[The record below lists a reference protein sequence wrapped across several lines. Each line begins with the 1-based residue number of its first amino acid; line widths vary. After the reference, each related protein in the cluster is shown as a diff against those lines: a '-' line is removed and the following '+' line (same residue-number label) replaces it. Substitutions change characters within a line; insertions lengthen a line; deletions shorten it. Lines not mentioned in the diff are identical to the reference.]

1 MPTHSLRA
9 FFWHFMRPHRLAC
22 VLILMSPIL
31 LMIESAYVPYIIRQV
46 VNIVIRPDVTA
57 ATIWDAIGVM
67 MFSAWAAYVIMM
79 MGFRGQEML
88 GNRTYPRIHAA
99 IRMIAF
105 DYVLHHSHHYFTN
118 QFAGSLASKVGDL
131 PRTFQSLFFFVQW
144 QIFGTLAMLIASLG
158 VMAFVSIPI
167 ALMLL
172 LWVVFHIGMT
182 LITVGGVSRLS
193 STNSEDR
200 NRLNGQIVDSLSN
213 NNTVR
218 LFAAFRHERTSIQPL
233 QDAEQHSH
241 AAMLWRI
248 TLVRWVQDAGIAVV
262 LMLVGIAMVEGWRE
276 GLLTAGDFV
285 YIFYATFNIMFFI
298 WHNSSLIPNFF
309 SEMGVAR
316 QALSM
321 LQAPHTL
328 VDSADAKELIVSNGE
343 IKLERVQFAYEN
355 QPPLFSDQ
363 TLTIPAGQ
371 KVGLV
376 GFSGSGK
383 STFVHLIL
391 RLYEVDQGSI
401 SIDNQNINEVTQASL
416 HRAIAFIPQDTSLF
430 HRSLMDNIRY
440 AKPDATDDEVI
451 EASRAAFCH
460 EFITAQAQGYN
471 TMVGERGIKLSG
483 GQRQRIAIARA
494 ILKNAPILMLDEATA
509 ALDSVTEHQIQ
520 HSLHRLMDGR
530 TTILIAHRLSTLSQM
545 DRILV
550 FDKGRIIEDGTHS
563 ELLEMG
569 GHYAKLWQLQTQGE
583 LAEI

>member
-1 MPTHSLRA
+1 
-9 FFWHFMRPHRLAC
+9 MRPHRVAC

-31 LMIESAYVPYIIRQV
+31 LILEFAYIPY
-46 VNIVIRPDVTA
+46 VIRHIVNTVIAPDVSPE
-57 ATIWDAIGVM
+57 TIWDEIGLLL
-67 MFSAWAAYVIMM
+67 FSAWAGYGLLML
-79 MGFRGQEML
+79 GCRGQEIL
-88 GNRTYPRIHAA
+88 GNRVYPRIHAA
-99 IRMIAF
+99 IRMKAF

-118 QFAGSLASKVGDL
+118 QFAGSLAAKVNDL

-144 QIFGTLAMLIASLG
+144 QIIGTLAVLIASLA
-158 VMAFVSIPI
+158 VMLVVSVPVT
-167 ALMLL
+167 LMLL
-172 LWVVFHIGMT
+172 LWSAFHVGLT
-182 LITVGGVSRLS
+182 LLTAGSVSRLS
-193 STNSEDR
+193 SANSEDK
-200 NRLNGQIVDSLSN
+200 NRLSGQIVDSLSN
-213 NNTVR
+213 HNTVR
-218 LFAAFRHERTSIQPL
+218 LFAAFRHERTTIEPL
-233 QDAEQHSH
+233 QHAEMHSH
-241 AAMLWRI
+241 RAMLLRI
-248 TLVRWVQDAGIAVV
+248 TTIRWMQDAGIALA
-262 LMLVGIAMVEGWRE
+262 LMLVGIAMVEGWRS

-285 YIFYATFNIMFFI
+285 YIFYTTFNIFFFI
-298 WHNSSLIPNFF
+298 WKTSSLIPNFF

-316 QALSM
+316 QALAI

-328 VDSADAKELIVSNGE
+328 LDKADAKELIVHHGE
-343 IKLERVQFAYEN
+343 IKLDRVRFAYEN

-383 STFVHLIL
+383 STFVHLML
-391 RLYEVDQGSI
+391 RLYEVDSGCI
-401 SIDNQNINEVTQASL
+401 TIDDQNINDVTQDSL

-451 EASRAAFCH
+451 QAAREAFCH
-460 EFITAQAQGYN
+460 EFISALPEGYH
-471 TMVGERGIKLSG
+471 TLVGERGIKLSG

-520 HSLHRLMDGR
+520 HSLQRLMDGR

-550 FDKGRIIEDGTHS
+550 FDQGRIIEDGTHQQ
-563 ELLEMG
+563 LLNMG
-569 GHYAKLWQLQTQGE
+569 GHYAKLWQLQTHGE

>member
-22 VLILMSPIL
+22 VLILLSPIC

-46 VNIVIRPDVTA
+46 VNIVIRDDVTA

-67 MFSAWAAYVIMM
+67 MFCAWAAYGLMM
-79 MGFRGQEML
+79 AGFRGQEML
-88 GNRTYPRIHAA
+88 GNRAYPRIHAA
-99 IRMIAF
+99 IRMKAF

-118 QFAGSLASKVGDL
+118 QFAGALAAKVNDL

-144 QIFGTLAMLIASLG
+144 QIIGTIAMLAASLA
-158 VMAFVSIPI
+158 VMAIVSVPI
-167 ALMLL
+167 TLMLFV
-172 LWVVFHIGMT
+172 WVVFHIGMT
-182 LITVGGVSRLS
+182 LITVGSVSRLS
-193 STNSEDR
+193 SANSEDR
-200 NRLNGQIVDSLSN
+200 NRLSGQIVDSLSN

-218 LFAAFRHERTSIQPL
+218 LFAAFRHERASIQPL

-241 AAMLWRI
+241 GAMLWRI
-248 TLVRWVQDAGIAVV
+248 TLVRWIQDAGIAVV

-298 WHNSSLIPNFF
+298 WHNSALIPNFF

-316 QALSM
+316 QAISI

-328 VDSADAKELIVSNGE
+328 VDAPDAKELVVHEGE
-343 IKLERVQFAYEN
+343 IKLERVEFSYEN

-391 RLYEVDQGSI
+391 RLYDVNHGAI
-401 SIDNQNINEVTQASL
+401 LIDGQNINAVTQSSL

-440 AKPDATDDEVI
+440 ARPDATDEEVI
-451 EASRAAFCH
+451 DAAKQAYCH
-460 EFITAQAQGYN
+460 EFITAQAQGYA

-550 FDKGRIIEDGTHS
+550 FDKGRIIEDGTHAQ
-563 ELLEMG
+563 LLG
-569 GHYAKLWQLQTQGE
+569 IDGHYSKLWQLQTQGA